1 MFYKLYTEMDI
12 NTELFDS
19 VKSERNIANFVKMS
33 SNLLILINGS
43 DKFNKIIIKK
53 NISRLQAQGST

>member
-1 MFYKLYTEMDI
+1 MFYKIYTEMDI